1 MAISRITAKRFSW
14 ALGLSLLAHLIVMFG
29 PVISIPDYR
38 PDPVV
43 LEASITSGLPSP
55 LPATHHAT
63 KARKPPRKHAPQ
75 PPSPAAPQ
83 PDMPPA
89 TEPAPEA
96 PPAKEENTN
105 PAIPEPATAETPAD
119 NAIPLPKLAEIRY
132 ALIKGREGFVVGKV
146 QQTWKRDG
154 AHYAIDQVAEAS
166 GIVSI
171 FVSGRHVQ
179 ISQGEITPQGLRPTS
194 YWVQRG
200 QTADKTDSARFDW
213 ESAQLSFGTGGDTRT
228 VRLPDG
234 TQDLLSFLYQLAYAP
249 PQQGAS
255 TRLNITTGRK
265 LDNYGYQSLG
275 EDTLDTGLGPIKAL
289 HIGQARQQGE
299 ENTEIWLATE
309 YHYLPVKI
317 RFTDK
322 QGGVMEQTVTAIK
335 VQ

>member
-1 MAISRITAKRFSW
+1 MATPRVTVKRFSW
-14 ALGLSLLAHLIVMFG
+14 ALGLSLLAHLIVALG
-29 PVISIPDYR
+29 PVISVPDYHSA
-38 PDPVV
+38 PLV
-43 LEASITSGLPSP
+43 LDATIVSGPPSP
-55 LPATHHAT
+55 LPPAQHAT
-63 KARKPPRKHAPQ
+63 KAHKPSRRHAPQ
-75 PPSPAAPQ
+75 PSAPTA
-83 PDMPPA
+83 PP
-89 TEPAPEA
+89 PEA
-96 PPAKEENTN
+96 PPATEAAADTPPAPEEP
-105 PAIPEPATAETPAD
+105 PAPAAPEPAAAEAPAD
-119 NAIPLPKLAEIRY
+119 NAIPLPQLAEIRY
-132 ALIKGREGFVVGKV
+132 ALTKGRDGFVVGRV
-146 QQTWKRDG
+146 QHTWKRDG
-154 AHYAIDQVAEAS
+154 THYAIDQVAEAS
-166 GIVSI
+166 GIISI

-179 ISQGEITPQGLRPTS
+179 ISQGEITPQGLKPTS

-200 QTADKTDSARFDW
+200 QGADKTDSARFDW
-213 ESAQLSFGTGGDTRT
+213 ESSQLTFGTGGDTRT

-249 PQQGAS
+249 PQQGVS
-255 TRLNITTGRK
+255 TRLHITTGRK

-275 EDTLDTGLGPIKAL
+275 DENLDTVLGPIKTL

>member
-1 MAISRITAKRFSW
+1 MAIPRITVKRFSW
-14 ALGLSLLAHLIVMFG
+14 ALGLSLLAHLIVTFG
-29 PVISIPDYR
+29 PAISVPDYR
-38 PDPVV
+38 PDSIV
-43 LEASITSGLPSP
+43 LEASITSGPPSP
-55 LPATHHAT
+55 LPVPSHAS
-63 KARKPPRKHAPQ
+63 KAHKPSRKHT
-75 PPSPAAPQ
+75 PPP
-83 PDMPPA
+83 PPA
-89 TEPAPEA
+89 PPPPVAPPAPEPAPETAPAKAENTA
-96 PPAKEENTN
+96 PPAV
-105 PAIPEPATAETPAD
+105 EPAATETLAD
-119 NAIPLPKLAEIRY
+119 NGIPLPEQATIRY

-154 AHYAIDQVAEAS
+154 THYAIDQVAEAS

-179 ISQGEITPQGLRPTS
+179 ISQGEITPQGLKPSS

-213 ESAQLSFGTGGDTRT
+213 EGSQLSFGTGDNTRS
-228 VRLPDG
+228 VKLPDG
-234 TQDLLSFLYQLAYAP
+234 TQDLLSFLYQLAYDP
-249 PQQGAS
+249 PQQGVS
-255 TRLNITTGRK
+255 TRLYITTGRK

-275 EDTLDTGLGPIKAL
+275 EETLDTVLGPIKTL